1 VTIIS
6 LKKENVN
13 QMFRKISIVIGIFIV
28 LILSLNVIGQIL
40 STLKSGERMDQAT
53 EKLHKLEVENRNLKN
68 KLENVKSNDFIEEE
82 ARNKLGLAK
91 EGEIIVV
98 IPDETIDLILGKKK
112 AEIVRLPNYLGWWKL
127 FFN

>member
-1 VTIIS
+1 
-6 LKKENVN
+6 
-13 QMFRKISIVIGIFIV
+13 MFRKISIVIGIFIV

>member
-1 VTIIS
+1 
-6 LKKENVN
+6 
-13 QMFRKISIVIGIFIV
+13 
-28 LILSLNVIGQIL
+28 
-40 STLKSGERMDQAT
+40 MDQAT

-91 EGEIIVV
+91 EGEIIVI

-112 AEIVRLPNYLGWWKL
+112 AEIVRLPNYLGWWRV

>member
-1 VTIIS
+1 MF
-6 LKKENVN
+6 KKV
-13 QMFRKISIVIGIFIV
+13 SIVIGILII
-28 LILSLNVIGQIL
+28 LILSLNIIGQIIN
-40 STLKSGERMDQAT
+40 TLKSGERIDQAT
-53 EKLHKLEVENRNLKN
+53 EKLHKMEVENRNLKN

-91 EGEIIVV
+91 EGEIIVI

>member
-1 VTIIS
+1 MTIIS

>member
-1 VTIIS
+1 MTIIS

-91 EGEIIVV
+91 EGEIIVI

-112 AEIVRLPNYLGWWKL
+112 AEIVRLPNYLGWWRV